1 MTLLY
6 LVLGS
11 VIIYFGK
18 KVSEKFIDSNENGK
32 NLGFIYFSIWGLF
45 LLRGVSG
52 VIRDIGVYD
61 PQNHNVYDFFWFL
74 ILEVLS
80 TVIFIYVSKNKD
92 KDNNINDSPKTSL
105 RKSKRYFLQINF
117 WKRIISILVI
127 LLNFFIYKF
136 LFKFIKISF

>member
-32 NLGFIYFSIWGLF
+32 NLGFIYFSIGGLF

-61 PQNHNVYDFFWFL
+61 PQNHNAYDFYWFL
-74 ILEVLS
+74 ILEVLP

-92 KDNNINDSPKTSL
+92 KDNNINDTLKTSL
-105 RKSKRYFLQINF
+105 S
-117 WKRIISILVI
+117 
-127 LLNFFIYKF
+127 
-136 LFKFIKISF
+136 